1 MLDSIP
7 NFPTVQ
13 ELDDEFDGWPE
24 SGNPFIDREIST
36 PATPIESVKESILS
50 LSTSL
55 RTQSSVIADLVRS
68 EDKLFFIAY
77 AQERS
82 QERKEWKLARVDFQR
97 SLQHFP
103 TCLQNG
109 RFLMEFFIEHHRDKN
124 LDICNR
130 RYWLEYHKTNSHKSL
145 STDYHIL
152 QPSQYSETTA
162 KSMGLV
168 PYREWIQIDDPSIT
182 LHGPFNFATLHNRKT
197 RDRVAQQ
204 DWLVLQDREKLYNN
218 PAPRLTQRIMSVDIS
233 QPTYEIVK
241 NKEVQTR
248 CETFMFNMEFN
259 DTTLRHFGAEP
270 SHIP

>member
-1 MLDSIP
+1 
-7 NFPTVQ
+7 
-13 ELDDEFDGWPE
+13 
-24 SGNPFIDREIST
+24 
-36 PATPIESVKESILS
+36 
-50 LSTSL
+50 
-55 RTQSSVIADLVRS
+55 
-68 EDKLFFIAY
+68 
-77 AQERS
+77 
-82 QERKEWKLARVDFQR
+82 
-97 SLQHFP
+97 
-103 TCLQNG
+103 
-109 RFLMEFFIEHHRDKN
+109 
-124 LDICNR
+124 
-130 RYWLEYHKTNSHKSL
+130 
-145 STDYHIL
+145 
-152 QPSQYSETTA
+152 
-162 KSMGLV
+162 MGLV